1 MLECRIHIRRG
12 GKDLVC
18 CKQVQI
24 SSQKLSG
31 LHRFSEMEAFFH
43 FWLSFNQMSPK
54 SPQNPPDSLFKK
66 LGFLG
71 PGFILS
77 ASIVGSGELIATTVL
92 GAQGGFVTFWVIL
105 VSCLIKVSIQLEFGK
120 NAIVSG
126 QPLMQEFNQLQGP
139 RLSNINWTVW
149 STFILTLFKI
159 LQLGGMLGGAAIVLT
174 LIFPSVSMV
183 FWICLLGLSLS
194 LLIFKNY
201 YHLIEKTSMLM
212 VFGFTVFTIASII
225 GLFFTPFAF
234 SAADVLS
241 GLSFSLPQE
250 VLFVAI
256 GAFGITGV
264 ASDEIIAYTYWC
276 QEKGYAIYTGPND
289 GSEKWR
295 KRAQGWIKIMYL
307 DAFLAMIIYTLVT
320 AAFYLL
326 GAAILHG
333 QEKLPDGMEL
343 ISSLAGIYTE
353 SLGSGAKYGYL
364 IGAFFALY
372 SSVFATL
379 AYWSRLFPDI
389 FSQIGWI
396 KLGDKKAQEFWVKI
410 LAWLLPALWILT
422 FLFVQLPGFMILSGG
437 VVGSVLLLVVVF
449 AAINFRSKNRSLK
462 LLSGWWSE
470 IIFWLSV
477 GAIILVSCYGI
488 SKLF

>member
-1 MLECRIHIRRG
+1 MDSYPLRHGAQARRTG
-12 GKDLVC
+12 
-18 CKQVQI
+18 VQI
-24 SSQKLSG
+24 SLS
-31 LHRFSEMEAFFH
+31 LQRLSEMEAFFH
-43 FWLSFNQMSPK
+43 FWLYFKLMSLNQT
-54 SPQNPPDSLFKK
+54 QNPPDSFFEK

-77 ASIVGSGELIATTVL
+77 ASIVGSGELIATTIL
-92 GAQGGFVTFWVIL
+92 GAKGGFITFWVIL
-105 VSCLIKVSIQLEFGK
+105 VSCLIKVSVQLEFGK

-126 QPLMQEFNQLQGP
+126 KPLMQEFGD
-139 RLSNINWTVW
+139 LSGLGLTKSNWAVW
-149 STFILTLFKI
+149 STFVLTLFKI
-159 LQLGGMLGGAAIVLT
+159 LQLGGMLGGAAIVLN
-174 LIFPSVSMV
+174 LIVPQVSMV
-183 FWICLLGLSLS
+183 VWIVFLGLSLGF
-194 LLIFKNY
+194 LIFKNY

-212 VFGFTVFTIASII
+212 VFGFTLFTIASLI

-234 SAADVLS
+234 STSDVLS
-241 GLSFSLPQE
+241 GLTFDLPQE

-276 QEKGYAIYTGPND
+276 QEKGYATFTGPND
-289 GSEKWR
+289 GSEKWK
-295 KRAQGWIKIMYL
+295 KRARGWIKIMYM
-307 DAFLAMIIYTLVT
+307 DAFLAMTIYTLVT

-326 GAAILHG
+326 GAAILYG
-333 QEKLPDGMEL
+333 QDSLPDGMDL
-343 ISSLAGIYTE
+343 INSLAAIYTE
-353 SLGSGAKYGYL
+353 SLGSGARYGYL

-389 FSQIGWI
+389 FSQLGWI
-396 KLGDKKAQEFWVKI
+396 TSNDGTGREKWVKI
-410 LAWLLPALWILT
+410 LAWALPLIWILT

-449 AAINFRSKNRSLK
+449 AGIKFRAKNRK
-462 LLSGWWSE
+462 LQLVSGWWSE

-477 GAIILVSCYGI
+477 VSILLVSGYGI
-488 SKLF
+488 FKLF

>member
-1 MLECRIHIRRG
+1 
-12 GKDLVC
+12 
-18 CKQVQI
+18 
-24 SSQKLSG
+24 
-31 LHRFSEMEAFFH
+31 
-43 FWLSFNQMSPK
+43 MSPTQT
-54 SPQNPPDSLFKK
+54 QNPPDLFFKK

-77 ASIVGSGELIATTVL
+77 ASIVGSGELIATTIL
-92 GAQGGFVTFWVIL
+92 GAQGGFITFWVIL

-120 NAIVSG
+120 NSIVSG
-126 QPLMQEFNQLQGP
+126 NPLMQEFNLLPGP
-139 RLSNINWTVW
+139 RFGNMNWTVW

-159 LQLGGMLGGAAIVLT
+159 LQLGGMLGGAAIVLN

-212 VFGFTVFTIASII
+212 VFGFTLFTIASLIC
-225 GLFFTPFAF
+225 LFFTPFAF
-234 SAADVLS
+234 TTADVLS
-241 GLSFSLPQE
+241 GLSFDLPQE

-276 QEKGYAIYTGPND
+276 QEKGYATFTGPND
-289 GSEKWR
+289 GSDEWKN
-295 KRAQGWIKIMYL
+295 RAHGWIKIMYM

-333 QEKLPDGMEL
+333 QESLPDGMDL
-343 ISSLAGIYTE
+343 INSLAAIYTE
-353 SLGSGAKYGYL
+353 SLGPGAKYGYL

-389 FSQIGWI
+389 FSQFGWFSTDE
-396 KLGDKKAQEFWVKI
+396 KRGREKWVKI
-410 LAWLLPALWILT
+410 LAWLLPAIWILT

-449 AAINFRSKNRSLK
+449 AGIKFRAKNRK
-462 LLSGWWSE
+462 LQLVSGWWSE
-470 IIFWLSV
+470 LIFWLSLISIV
-477 GAIILVSCYGI
+477 LVSGYGI
-488 SKLF
+488 FKLF